1 MSKLATGLLQFLNL
15 LVYKFPENIRL
26 PPLMGFSG
34 FSGLAVLITSVLME
48 KYTTRAG
55 RVKYAKMQGSGG
67 FCRGCWGGGGSET
80 ELS

>member
-15 LVYKFPENIRL
+15 LVYTFPENIRL

-34 FSGLAVLITSVLME
+34 FSGLAVLITSVLVE

-55 RVKYAKMQGSGG
+55 RVKYAKRHGSGG
-67 FCRGCWGGGGSET
+67 FCRGCSGGGSSET